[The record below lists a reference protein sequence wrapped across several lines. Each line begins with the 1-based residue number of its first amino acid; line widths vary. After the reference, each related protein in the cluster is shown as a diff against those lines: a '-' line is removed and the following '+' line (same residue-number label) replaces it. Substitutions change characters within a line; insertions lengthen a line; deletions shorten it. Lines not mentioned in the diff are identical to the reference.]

1 MWGGGLLIFYVANVA
16 NVANVI
22 KVHFIAFCDRL
33 FRAKAVPLH
42 RNSKTTAPCP
52 GTQVVHPDLSG
63 RPRLLKL
70 HPRRNYW
77 AYLPNNL
84 PKNVVPLQRNFKTL
98 QYHESPNI
106 AVKGATQPKE
116 IPPNC
121 SFLLPL
127 LR

>member
-1 MWGGGLLIFYVANVA
+1 MCGWGYSFSMWQMLQMLQMLSKCILS
-16 NVANVI
+16 
-22 KVHFIAFCDRL
+22 HFATDFSAQKRT
-33 FRAKAVPLH
+33 FAPKFKNHRA
-42 RNSKTTAPCP
+42 CP
-52 GTQVVHPDLSG
+52 GTLVVHPDLSG

-121 SFLLPL
+121 SFQLPL

>member
-1 MWGGGLLIFYVANVA
+1 MCGWGYSFSMWQTWQMCQRFQS
-16 NVANVI
+16 
-22 KVHFIAFCDRL
+22 AFCRIL
-33 FRAKAVPLH
+33 RQTFPRKSRTFAPKFKNHRA
-42 RNSKTTAPCP
+42 CP

-70 HPRRNYW
+70 RPRRNYW
-77 AYLPNNL
+77 AYLTNKR

-127 LR
+127 LK

>member
-1 MWGGGLLIFYVANVA
+1 MWVGLLIFYVANVA
-16 NVANVI
+16 NVSNV
-22 KVHFIAFCDRL
+22 R
-33 FRAKAVPLH
+33 P
-42 RNSKTTAPCP
+42 SKDPPCP
-52 GTQVVHPDLSG
+52 SLKGRELFSPFKGEIEGVSG
-63 RPRLLKL
+63 QAEQNSLPLREGQGGSSF
-70 HPRRNYW
+70 W

>member
-1 MWGGGLLIFYVANVA
+1 MWVGLLIFYVANVA

-42 RNSKTTAPCP
+42 QNSKTTAPAR
-52 GTQVVHPDLSG
+52 VRPDQSG
-63 RPRLLKL
+63 LKL

-127 LR
+127 FR

>member
-1 MWGGGLLIFYVANVA
+1 MGGGGLLIFYVTNETNETNV
-16 NVANVI
+16 
-22 KVHFIAFCDRL
+22 
-33 FRAKAVPLH
+33 
-42 RNSKTTAPCP
+42 
-52 GTQVVHPDLSG
+52 
-63 RPRLLKL
+63 RPSF
-70 HPRRNYW
+70 W

-121 SFLLPL
+121 SFQLPL

>member
-1 MWGGGLLIFYVANVA
+1 MGWGLLIFYVTNET
-16 NVANVI
+16 NETNVI
-22 KVHFIAFCDRL
+22 QVHFVAFCDRL
-33 FRAKAVPLH
+33 FRAKAVLLH
-42 RNSKTTAPCP
+42 RKFKNHRACP

-77 AYLPNNL
+77 AYLTNNL

-121 SFLLPL
+121 SFQLPL